1 MALGSLRQ
9 FIGGVAPRSC
19 SRVAP
24 SNRRSKF
31 VRDLHKR
38 HLKQMSDLP
47 DDAVVSIPVAAA
59 LMGVST
65 KTITR
70 NFPLIKITRR
80 LNGVSLGYL
89 RSKAALATS

>member
-1 MALGSLRQ
+1 
-9 FIGGVAPRSC
+9 
-19 SRVAP
+19 
-24 SNRRSKF
+24 
-31 VRDLHKR
+31 
-38 HLKQMSDLP
+38 MSDLP

-89 RSKAALATS
+89 RSKAAVATS